1 MNGFTV
7 ALVVLANALLLLNY
21 AVADQRKPD
30 EKLTAI
36 GELESFDE
44 KPGFEDVFDGLDG
57 MRKRR
62 AVPESQEHND
72 NQQPPGG
79 GRGGRQN
86 VFAAIRNRRSAQGQG
101 QGQENGGQGQGQGGQ
116 DGQRGPPEGKGQGRG
131 QGRSRN

>member
-7 ALVVLANALLLLNY
+7 VSLVVLVNALLLLNY
-21 AVADQRKPD
+21 AAADQRKPD
-30 EKLTAI
+30 VKLSAI

-44 KPGFEDVFDGLDG
+44 KPAFEGLFDGLDG
-57 MRKRR
+57 IRMRR
-62 AVPESQEHND
+62 AAPESQEHHD

-79 GRGGRQN
+79 GGRRQ
-86 VFAAIRNRRSAQGQG
+86 VYAAIRNRRSAQGQG
-101 QGQENGGQGQGQGGQ
+101 QDNGGQGQGQGGQ

>member
-7 ALVVLANALLLLNY
+7 VSLVVLANALLLLNY
-21 AVADQRKPD
+21 AAADQRKPA
-30 EKLTAI
+30 EMLSAI

-44 KPGFEDVFDGLDG
+44 KPAFKDVFDGLDG
-57 MRKRR
+57 MRMKR

-72 NQQPPGG
+72 NQQPRGG
-79 GRGGRQN
+79 GRGGRQQLI
-86 VFAAIRNRRSAQGQG
+86 AAIRNRRAAQG